1 MWCGRVS
8 SLPHLR
14 LAVPQS
20 VQRPTVFTE
29 LELYFLSLDVDL
41 LQAGGVAVKMEVQ
54 GMIVT

>member
-8 SLPHLR
+8 PLPHLR
-14 LAVPQS
+14 LTVPQS

>member
-14 LAVPQS
+14 PTVPQS
-20 VQRPTVFTE
+20 VQRPTV

>member
-14 LAVPQS
+14 PTVPQS